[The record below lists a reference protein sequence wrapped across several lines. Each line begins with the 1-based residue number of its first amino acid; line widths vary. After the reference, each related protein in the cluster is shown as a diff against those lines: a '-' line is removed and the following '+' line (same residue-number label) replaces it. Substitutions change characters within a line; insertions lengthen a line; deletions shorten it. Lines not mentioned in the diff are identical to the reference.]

1 MPRGGKRPNAG
12 RPKGRRDK
20 RTVLMELLPAQD
32 ESDRQLPFYRLLTRI
47 ADESEDIRYRDALSI
62 ACLPYLHSRLVS
74 NMVVKPA
81 YLMSDDELQQVR
93 DAEIQHEKELR
104 KGRTCT

>member
-1 MPRGGKRPNAG
+1 MPRGGRRPNAG
-12 RPKGRRDK
+12 RPKGPRDK
-20 RTVLMELLPAQD
+20 RTVLMELLPKLD
-32 ESDRQLPFYRLLTRI
+32 ESDRQLPLYRLLTRI

-81 YLMSDDELQQVR
+81 YLMSDDELQ
-93 DAEIQHEKELR
+93 LR
-104 KGRTCT
+104 